1 MHEIDLTDPDVIRDP
16 FTAYRDR
23 PPVVRLNIPGMPMWA
38 LTRHDDARAM
48 LTDPRFAITARSF
61 VGIPGVPDGYDAY
74 LRTMSEMDGPDH
86 LRLRRLAAPAFT
98 ARRAQDFRPR
108 VEPIVE
114 KLLADPPADLVQDF
128 ARPLPIHVICEL
140 VGIPDADRPDWLEW
154 GAIVASFDAPRLG
167 EAIPGIVESARTVL
181 AARPD
186 TGLLAD
192 LLDAEDHLTDTELV
206 TLVWHLVLAGQTP
219 ANLIAN
225 AVAELWTRPDVL
237 DRLRADPALLP
248 GAVDELMRW
257 CGPQLL
263 TVPRYAVSDVDLYGT
278 VVRAGEPVTVAIA
291 AVNRDPAAF
300 PDPDQFDITRN
311 AATHL
316 GFGHGPHFCL
326 GAAHAR
332 VQTEVALSALLR
344 RNLTLAADPA
354 EFRAPDPG
362 TWRLTAL
369 PVRDGIQQP
378 EGLR

>member
-1 MHEIDLTDPDVIRDP
+1 MNSSSGGDVLEIDLTDPAVIRDP
-16 FTAYRDR
+16 FTAYRGTPR
-23 PPVVRLNIPGMPMWA
+23 VVRLAVPGMSMWA
-38 LTRHDDARAM
+38 LTRHDDARDM
-48 LTDPRFAITARSF
+48 LADPCFAITACSF
-61 VGIPGVPDGYDAY
+61 AGIPGVPDGYDEY
-74 LRTMSEMDGPDH
+74 LRTMSELDGPDH

-98 ARRAQDFRPR
+98 ARRAQEFRR
-108 VEPIVE
+108 DVEPIVD
-114 KLLADPPADLVQDF
+114 KLLADPPTDLVRDF

-140 VGIPDADRPDWLEW
+140 VGIPAKDRSDWLEW
-154 GAIVASFDAPRLG
+154 GAIVAAFDAPRLG
-167 EAIPGIVESARTVL
+167 EAIPGIIESARAL
-181 AARPD
+181 LEAHPE

-192 LLDAEDHLTDTELV
+192 LLGAGDRLTDTELV

-237 DRLRADPALLP
+237 ARLRADPALLP

-291 AVNRDPAAF
+291 AANRDPAAF
-300 PDPDQFDITRN
+300 PDPDRFDITRN

-332 VQTEVALSALLR
+332 VQTEVALSSLLR
-344 RNLTLAADPA
+344 TNLTLTADPA
-354 EFRAPDPG
+354 GFRAPDPG

-369 PVRDGIQQP
+369 PVRV
-378 EGLR
+378 